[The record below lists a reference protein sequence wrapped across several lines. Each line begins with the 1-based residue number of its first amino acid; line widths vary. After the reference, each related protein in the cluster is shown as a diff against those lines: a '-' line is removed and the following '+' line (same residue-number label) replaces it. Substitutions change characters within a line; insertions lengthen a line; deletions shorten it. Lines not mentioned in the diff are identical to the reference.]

1 MAMHQR
7 TKRMIKL
14 VAILVICL
22 IVSAMA
28 FVSYFMHAVYEVE
41 EPINMA
47 EVPFAVVHSL
57 EQRYPGARHVVWEFE
72 DDQYEAEFSWQDW
85 TEMEAA
91 FGLHGAWISTDFVI
105 TLADLPEK
113 ARSYVA
119 AQEGY
124 EVLEVERIERSGG
137 PDLYEVEL
145 GSKLM
150 KWECEFDAVGNLLT
164 REREGPV
171 LEQAPIQD

>member
-1 MAMHQR
+1 
-7 TKRMIKL
+7 MIKL

-22 IVSAMA
+22 IVGAMV

-41 EPINMA
+41 EPVDMA
-47 EVPFAVVHSL
+47 EVPAAVVHSL
-57 EQRYPGARHVVWEFE
+57 EQRYPGARQVVWDFE
-72 DDQYEAEFSWQDW
+72 DDEYEAEFSWQNW

-91 FGLHGAWISTDFVI
+91 FGPHGAWISSDFVI

-124 EVLEVERIERSGG
+124 EVLEVERIERNES

-150 KWECEFDAVGNLLT
+150 KWECAFDAEGNLLT

-171 LEQAPIQD
+171 LEQGPVQD

>member
-1 MAMHQR
+1 MYQR

-14 VAILVICL
+14 AAVVVICL
-22 IVSAMA
+22 IVGAIA

-41 EPINMA
+41 ETVDTA
-47 EVPFAVVHSL
+47 EVPAAVVHSL
-57 EQRYPGARHVVWEFE
+57 EQRYPGARHVEWEFE
-72 DDQYEAEFSWQDW
+72 DDEYEAEFSRRDG
-85 TEMEAA
+85 TKIEAA
-91 FGLHGAWISTDFVI
+91 FRLNGAWISSDFVI

-113 ARSYVA
+113 ARAYVD

-124 EVLEVERIERSGG
+124 EVLEVERIERNGS

-145 GSKLM
+145 GSTLM
-150 KWECEFDAVGNLLT
+150 KWECAFDAEGNLLT

-171 LEQAPIQD
+171 LEQGPVQD

>member
-1 MAMHQR
+1 MHQR

-14 VAILVICL
+14 ATVVVICL
-22 IVSAMA
+22 IVGAIA

-41 EPINMA
+41 EAVDTA
-47 EVPFAVVHSL
+47 EVPAAVVHSL
-57 EQRYPGARHVVWEFE
+57 EQRYPGARHVEWELE
-72 DDQYEAEFSWQDW
+72 DDEYEAEFSWRDW
-85 TEMEAA
+85 AEMEAA
-91 FGLHGAWISTDFVI
+91 FEPHGAWISSDFVI

-113 ARSYVA
+113 ARSYVV

-124 EVLEVERIERSGG
+124 EVLEVERIERNGS

-150 KWECEFDAVGNLLT
+150 KWECAFDAEGNLLT

-171 LEQAPIQD
+171 LEQGPVQD